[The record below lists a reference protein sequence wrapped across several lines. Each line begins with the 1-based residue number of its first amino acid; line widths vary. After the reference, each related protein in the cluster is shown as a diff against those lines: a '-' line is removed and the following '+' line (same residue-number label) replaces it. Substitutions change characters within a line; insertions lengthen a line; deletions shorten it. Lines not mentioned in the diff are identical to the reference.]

1 MTPRRGSASA
11 GAGAG
16 CAEQIRRFD
25 RWAASYELSQLQSVL
40 YGPVQDAV
48 LRYAQLHSPHPGAV
62 LDVGCGTGRL
72 AARLGSAYHHAH
84 VVGVD
89 ASTAMIREAV
99 AAPARQGVRFAGSAA
114 EQLPFGDAV
123 FDLVV
128 ATLSVS
134 HWSDK
139 AAALAEVSR
148 VMTPD
153 AILVV
158 ADVYPAW
165 KSQPAI
171 GLTRRGRTRSHD
183 ELPALVAA
191 AGLRVEHTEP
201 IRSVASVAGAVLV
214 AARTPGYARRCP
226 AGYRRTVQYVA
237 RAIIIH
243 AGYDVS

>member
-1 MTPRRGSASA
+1 MTARRGSALA
-11 GAGAG
+11 GPGAD
-16 CAEQIRRFD
+16 CTEQIRRFD
-25 RWAASYELSQLQSVL
+25 RWAASYELSQLQGVL
-40 YGPVQDAV
+40 YGPVHDAV
-48 LRYAQLHSPHPGAV
+48 LQYAQLHSPRPGTV

-72 AARLGSAYHHAH
+72 AARLGSAYRHAH

-89 ASTAMIREAV
+89 ASTGMIREAV
-99 AAPARQGVRFAGSAA
+99 TAPARQGVRFAGSAA
-114 EQLPFGDAV
+114 EQLPFGDSV

-139 AAALAEVSR
+139 AAALAEISR

-153 AILVV
+153 AILVA
-158 ADVYPAW
+158 ADVYPAG
-165 KSQPAI
+165 KSRPAI
-171 GLTRRGRTRSHD
+171 RLPRRGRPRAHD

-191 AGLRVEHTEP
+191 GGLRIENIEP
-201 IRSVASVAGAVLV
+201 IRSVASIASAVLV
-214 AARTPGYARRCP
+214 AARRRGCARRRP
-226 AGYRRTVQYVA
+226 AGYRCAVQCVA